1 MTVGFNN
8 MECFSMDDLDNAAL
22 VELLQDMMDDFLT
35 NYMKEEYDLSSNA
48 TDISAILVDVACNRT
63 AFERDLVDI
72 YDIRGVEINENSVN
86 ATFAV
91 VVTLPETLKI
101 TEIITASIE
110 RGAEVLLEM
119 LKSSRNPAFEN
130 TSGIELNIV
139 TVVQESVVEET
150 ATPIVISDTS
160 EPSVQLQSD
169 EDDAIDFGVLGAIG
183 SVCAASSAA
192 LTASSTSE
200 LEEGEEEEEE
210 EEEIGME
217 YEEEEDEG
225 GFEDEGEE
233 DDGEGED
240 NEEDG
245 GDDEPQDDDQEER
258 LMYMKRTEDEI
269 RLIILAVSIF
279 WKKFVDRHIL
289 TISYFT

>member
-1 MTVGFNN
+1 MAELHPKTT
-8 MECFSMDDLDNAAL
+8 DNAAL

-48 TDISAILVDVACNRT
+48 TDVSAILVDVTCNRT

-72 YDIRGVEINENSVN
+72 YDIRGLEINENSVN

-130 TSGIELNIV
+130 MSGIELNIV
-139 TVVQESVVEET
+139 TVVEESVVEET
-150 ATPIVISDTS
+150 ATPIIISDTS

-200 LEEGEEEEEE
+200 LEEEEEEE

-289 TISYFT
+289 TIIYFT

>member
-1 MTVGFNN
+1 MPLISTIANSVSSEAVVTVGFND

-35 NYMKEEYDLSSNA
+35 NYMNEEYDLSSNA
-48 TDISAILVDVACNRT
+48 TDISAILVDVTCNRT

-72 YDIRGVEINENSVN
+72 YDIRGLEINENSVN

-91 VVTLPETLKI
+91 EVTLPETLKI

-110 RGAEVLLEM
+110 RGAGVLLEM

-130 TSGIELNIV
+130 MSGIELKIV
-139 TVVQESVVEET
+139 TVVEET

-160 EPSVQLQSD
+160 EPSVQLQFD

-192 LTASSTSE
+192 LTASSASE
-200 LEEGEEEEEE
+200 LEEEEEEEE

-225 GFEDEGEE
+225 GFEDEG
-233 DDGEGED
+233 GED

-258 LMYMKRTEDEI
+258 LMFMKRTEDEI
-269 RLIILAVSIF
+269 RFIILAVSIF
-279 WKKFVDRHIL
+279 
-289 TISYFT
+289 